1 MISLDTAGIGL
12 IRCLMHIA
20 KVPNR
25 NARPSYLL
33 RETYREDGKVK
44 NRTLANFSKLP
55 VERIETLRAALRG
68 DPLAPIGET
77 GFEIR
82 RSLPHGHV
90 LAALSVARRIGLED
104 LLPRRA
110 PQHRRDLALAL
121 IVARLLDPA
130 AKLAT
135 ARMLDSATAS
145 HSLGEML
152 SLSSVTAREIYATLD
167 WLGSEQTFIEN
178 QLARR
183 HLRNGAL
190 VLYDVTSTYL
200 EGRCCPLAR
209 HGYSRDSRGDRPQ
222 LVIGLLCAADGCPV
236 AVEVFEGNTADPATV
251 ASQISKLKQ
260 RFRLRHVVMVG
271 DRGMLTSARIE
282 QALRPAG
289 LDWITALRGPAI
301 QQLAQAGTLQFSLF
315 DTRDMAEISSPDYPG
330 ERLVVCKNPLLAEER
345 RRKRD
350 ELLALTEAGLR
361 KVQARVT
368 REKNP
373 LRGAGEIGKAVGA
386 VLDKRKMAKHF
397 EHIITDASFTF
408 ARKQDAIAEEA
419 RFDGFYVLRTSLSAA
434 QIDTAGTVRA
444 YKSLAQVERAF
455 RCMKTIDLELRPVFH
470 WTAPRV
476 RAHVLLCM
484 LAYYLEWHMRQSL
497 APMLFDDHD
506 RAAAEAERT
515 SPVAK
520 AKVSKAAQRKAST
533 QRVDAGD
540 GETQPVHSFRTLLAD
555 LETLTRNTVC
565 FGGQKMLT
573 VQATATPVQRRAL
586 NLLGVASAAA

>member
-1 MISLDTAGIGL
+1 
-12 IRCLMHIA
+12 MHIA

-44 NRTLANFSKLP
+44 NRTLANVSKLP

-104 LLPRRA
+104 LLPHRA

-152 SLSSVTAREIYATLD
+152 SLGSVTAREIYATLD

-209 HGYSRDSRGDRPQ
+209 HGYSRDSRGDRLQ

-251 ASQISKLKQ
+251 AAQIIRLKQ

-301 QQLAQAGTLQFSLF
+301 RQLAQAGTLQFSLF

-350 ELLALTEAGLR
+350 DLLALTEADLR

-386 VLDKRKMAKHF
+386 VLGKRKMAKHF
-397 EHIITDASFTF
+397 GLTITDVSFDF
-408 ARKQDAIAEEA
+408 ARKTEAIAEEA
-419 RFDGFYVLRTSLSAA
+419 RFDGFYVLRTSLSAE

-520 AKVSKAAQRKAST
+520 AKVSKAAQRKASSL
-533 QRVDAGD
+533 RVDAGD

-555 LETLTRNTVC
+555 LATLTRNTVC
-565 FGGQKMLT
+565 FGGHKMLS

-586 NLLGVASAAA
+586 NLLGVASPAA